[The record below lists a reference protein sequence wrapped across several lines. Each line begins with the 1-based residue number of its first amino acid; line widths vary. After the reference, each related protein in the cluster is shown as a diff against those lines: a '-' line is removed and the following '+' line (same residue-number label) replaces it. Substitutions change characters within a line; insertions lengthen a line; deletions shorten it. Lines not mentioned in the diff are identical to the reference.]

1 MARLLWILSLLSFSA
16 AHADPS
22 PSPAPQTVEE
32 RLAAVEKELAR
43 LRALASAPPP
53 PTKRPHRESSEVKD
67 VPWYAQI
74 TWNAFI
80 STSYTWNFDRPASG
94 INRLRAFDYQNNSFV
109 IDAAELVIQKPVVNK
124 GDFGF
129 RADVVYGAVAEI
141 GAARG
146 LFRDPLSSKPL
157 SIDLQ
162 QAILSYVI
170 PIGTGLR
177 VDFGKFVTPL
187 GSEYLDGYD
196 GWNDNFSR
204 SILFNWSGPFTH
216 TGFKFTYTFNPK
228 LMLSAMLVNGWDNV
242 IDNNAAKS
250 FGLMATVTP
259 HPTLNLYI
267 NYVGGPE
274 RDNNDTDFRHYVD
287 FGLVWKPMWRLMLM
301 INYDFGWDPNAVTQ
315 PSMVPGAAAVTSNAL
330 WTGVAAY
337 LRLQLH
343 KRFGVIGRA
352 EWFWDRDGYR
362 TGTAQTVG
370 EVTFTPEVTITT
382 GLLFRVE
389 ARYDISD
396 QHYFENSTGGTRKD
410 QTTLAINGLY
420 SF

>member
-1 MARLLWILSLLSFSA
+1 MARFLLVVLACSTAIA
-16 AHADPS
+16 RADPS
-22 PSPAPQTVEE
+22 PSPTPTIEE
-32 RLAAVEKELAR
+32 RLATVEKELAR
-43 LRALASAPPP
+43 LRALRSAKPP
-53 PTKRPHRESSEVKD
+53 PTKRPPRESSDTKE

-94 INRLRAFDYQNNSFV
+94 INRIRAFDYQNNSFV
-109 IDAAELVIQKPVVNK
+109 IDAAELVIQKPVANR

-146 LFRDPLSSKPL
+146 LFRDPLSSKSL

-177 VDFGKFVTPL
+177 VDFGKFVTPV

-204 SILFNWSGPFTH
+204 SILFNWAGPFTH
-216 TGFKFTYTFNPK
+216 TGFKLSYTFNPK
-228 LMLSAMLVNGWDNV
+228 FMLSAMLVNGWDNV
-242 IDNNAAKS
+242 LDNNAAKS

-267 NYVGGPE
+267 NYIGGPE

-287 FGLVWKPMWRLMLM
+287 FGLMWRPIWRVMLM
-301 INYDFGWDPNAVTQ
+301 INYDFGWDPNAITQ
-315 PSMVPGAAAVTSNAL
+315 PSLPGVQAVTSNAL

-337 LRLQLH
+337 LRMQMH
-343 KRFGVIGRA
+343 KRFGVIARA

-370 EVTFTPEVTITT
+370 ELTVTPELTIKT
-382 GLLFRVE
+382 GLLFRAEV
-389 ARYDISD
+389 RYDVSN

-410 QTTLAINGLY
+410 QTTIALNGLY